1 MKNALLFF
9 YNIFLEEIEKIN
21 DNYYF
26 TYQNSDFVVHK
37 YIRNIEEVINIY
49 NLNKEMLQN
58 NIITYEIILTKE
70 NNVLFYE
77 ETSYYLLM
85 KLPNIKNR
93 IITIDDV
100 LSFNY
105 VSKNNY
111 NLLDKSMWSVNW
123 EKKIDYIEYQFS
135 QMSKKY
141 KNINE
146 GINYYLGIWENAIS
160 YYNDNVILKQEVK
173 FICHK
178 RLEVNTDLLEFLNP
192 LNFVIDYKE
201 RDIGDYLKSYII
213 NEKYTYLNLKGIL
226 NKLSHDRNDVARFI
240 TRLMF
245 PSFYFDKYE
254 EIIINEEE
262 DKSILYFN
270 TKINSYE
277 DFLRFIFNYYK
288 NLGLP
293 YLTWLFSNKKED

>member
-1 MKNALLFF
+1 
-9 YNIFLEEIEKIN
+9 
-21 DNYYF
+21 
-26 TYQNSDFVVHK
+26 
-37 YIRNIEEVINIY
+37 
-49 NLNKEMLQN
+49 MLQN

-111 NLLDKSMWSVNW
+111 NLLDKSMWNVNW

-135 QMSKKY
+135 QMAKKY

-213 NEKYTYLNLKGIL
+213 NEKYTYLKLKSIL

>member
-111 NLLDKSMWSVNW
+111 NLLDKSMWNVNW
-123 EKKIDYIEYQFS
+123 EKKIDYIEYHQ
-135 QMSKKY
+135 
-141 KNINE
+141 
-146 GINYYLGIWENAIS
+146 L
-160 YYNDNVILKQEVK
+160 
-173 FICHK
+173 
-178 RLEVNTDLLEFLNP
+178 
-192 LNFVIDYKE
+192 
-201 RDIGDYLKSYII
+201 
-213 NEKYTYLNLKGIL
+213 
-226 NKLSHDRNDVARFI
+226 
-240 TRLMF
+240 
-245 PSFYFDKYE
+245 
-254 EIIINEEE
+254 
-262 DKSILYFN
+262 
-270 TKINSYE
+270 
-277 DFLRFIFNYYK
+277 
-288 NLGLP
+288 
-293 YLTWLFSNKKED
+293 

>member
-111 NLLDKSMWSVNW
+111 NLLDKSMWNVNW

-135 QMSKKY
+135 QMAK
-141 KNINE
+141 
-146 GINYYLGIWENAIS
+146 
-160 YYNDNVILKQEVK
+160 
-173 FICHK
+173 
-178 RLEVNTDLLEFLNP
+178 
-192 LNFVIDYKE
+192 
-201 RDIGDYLKSYII
+201 IGRA
-213 NEKYTYLNLKGIL
+213 
-226 NKLSHDRNDVARFI
+226 HV
-240 TRLMF
+240 
-245 PSFYFDKYE
+245 
-254 EIIINEEE
+254 
-262 DKSILYFN
+262 
-270 TKINSYE
+270 
-277 DFLRFIFNYYK
+277 
-288 NLGLP
+288 
-293 YLTWLFSNKKED
+293 

>member
-111 NLLDKSMWSVNW
+111 NLLDKSMWNVNW

-135 QMSKKY
+135 QMAKKY
-141 KNINE
+141 KNI
-146 GINYYLGIWENAIS
+146 
-160 YYNDNVILKQEVK
+160 K
-173 FICHK
+173 
-178 RLEVNTDLLEFLNP
+178 
-192 LNFVIDYKE
+192 
-201 RDIGDYLKSYII
+201 
-213 NEKYTYLNLKGIL
+213 
-226 NKLSHDRNDVARFI
+226 
-240 TRLMF
+240 
-245 PSFYFDKYE
+245 
-254 EIIINEEE
+254 
-262 DKSILYFN
+262 
-270 TKINSYE
+270 
-277 DFLRFIFNYYK
+277 
-288 NLGLP
+288 
-293 YLTWLFSNKKED
+293 NKKLFVLSGKQKNKKKQKKVKHIK